1 MRCCYHGWLYDVDG
15 TLLETPLEP
24 SNSPIRKRAKLG
36 AYPVREHRGLVFA
49 YMGPPDRQPELPIYD
64 TFVTSDTVFVN
75 AGHHFETNWFHL
87 VENNFDMAH
96 TVYLHTIIPGNAQF
110 YDSWGVLP
118 QMEYVETP
126 IGYRYTYSR
135 RVEDFVW
142 VGLEDIV
149 FPTSRRRGRSSAWR
163 ASSLATSGGAATRAG
178 WCRSMTSTPG
188 CSCSVTSTSTAI
200 PIARSTRAPTTSR

>member
-1 MRCCYHGWLYDVDG
+1 M
-15 TLLETPLEP
+15 
-24 SNSPIRKRAKLG
+24 
-36 AYPVREHRGLVFA
+36 
-49 YMGPPDRQPELPIYD
+49 
-64 TFVTSDTVFVN
+64 N

-135 RVEDFVW
+135 RVEDYIW

-149 FPTSRRRGRSSAWR
+149 FPNFTQAGGDLQHGGQA
-163 ASSLATSGGAATRAG
+163 ASLLRTGQLFALAGAAR
-178 WCRSMTSTPG
+178 
-188 CSCSVTSTSTAI
+188 
-200 PIARSTRAPTTSR
+200 